1 MCLDMSCNND
11 AANSNKIIEKSN
23 STLQVVVRRGE
34 LKLKTERVDVHFRR
48 AKIPLNKSDLSSP
61 AL

>member
-1 MCLDMSCNND
+1 MTPLIVIKS
-11 AANSNKIIEKSN
+11 SEKSN